1 MSVSILVVDDEPD
14 VAEMFRQR
22 FRREARQGTY
32 VLHFAY
38 SGEEALD
45 KVAAGIEPQL
55 IVILSDI
62 NMPMMDGLELL
73 REVKTRRPDVP
84 VMMVTAYGDD
94 ERRRLA
100 SEYGAAEFITKPVDF
115 DLLKTQLRDLSDAA
129 D

>member
-1 MSVSILVVDDEPD
+1 
-14 VAEMFRQR
+14 MFRQR

-38 SGEEALD
+38 SGEEALE
-45 KVAAGIEPQL
+45 KIAAGIEPQL

-62 NMPMMDGLELL
+62 NMPIMDGLELL
-73 REVKTRRPDVP
+73 REVKTRRPDLP

-100 SEYGAAEFITKPVDF
+100 GEYGAAEFITKPVDF
-115 DLLKTQLRDLSDAA
+115 NRPSFAICPTPRTD
-129 D
+129 